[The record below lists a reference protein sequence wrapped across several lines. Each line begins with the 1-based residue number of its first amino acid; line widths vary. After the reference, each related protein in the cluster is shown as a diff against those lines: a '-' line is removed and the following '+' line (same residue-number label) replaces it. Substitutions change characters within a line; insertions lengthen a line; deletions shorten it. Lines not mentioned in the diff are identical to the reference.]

1 MKGVELNNLYVF
13 TETDKGSN
21 SVFHITHKIMLT
33 EFGPKTTKKINLLYS
48 GGVYIFTKCFPFFS
62 LPGPDY
68 KLFW

>member
-33 EFGPKTTKKINLLYS
+33 EFGPKTTKK
-48 GGVYIFTKCFPFFS
+48 FTVLRRCLHFYKMFPFFLAS
-62 LPGPDY
+62 WTRL
-68 KLFW
+68 